1 MLIVFM
7 ACAFFS
13 SKYWAWLYAEEE
25 KLEITKGAHQLWLKS
40 GLAGTARSDV
50 GLRLLMLTNG

>member
-1 MLIVFM
+1 M